1 MRTEIPEIC
10 LIAPTEELMKKSDKI
25 IRKYKK
31 KVHVYQGS
39 IGNAIEL
46 SERLLNQG
54 AQVIISRRGTKKI
67 IEKKFPDQ
75 VIDIGLTLADYMPV
89 IEEAAAISGKT
100 AFFSYGK
107 IREDVKVICHMLKI
121 EAEFYSFTNL
131 SDCYHIVE
139 EAVKGGAQLGIGGA
153 DTEKIAHDKGLRHLV
168 VENSEESLLRAIEMA
183 EQLLQVKK
191 KEKEKQKQLKLKME
205 RYQLIFNH
213 THDAI
218 IAVNR
223 EGEIDVIND
232 EAKKILKR
240 GTQNLK
246 ETEMVEKEAVQD
258 TRLMEVFHTGEKK
271 LNQLMSLN
279 GVLVSA
285 NRMPIVVDG
294 KIEGVIA
301 TFQDVKAIQDN
312 EQRIR
317 VKLHQRGLIA
327 KYHFTDIIGESKLM
341 RDNVNLAKK
350 FAKSDATILLQGET
364 GTGKELFAQSIHNAS
379 RRAEGP
385 FVAVNCGAFPRN
397 LLEAELFGYVEGAFT
412 GASKGGKIGLFE
424 MAHRGTIFL
433 DEIGEMPLETQVQLL
448 RVLQEKEIRRIG
460 SDRVTP
466 VNIRV
471 ITATN
476 RNLHKEIS
484 KGKFR
489 EDLYYRL
496 NVLNIKIPALKER
509 REDICEIGFHLYEQ
523 CSGNVSDEEQKFIR
537 RILNKLEQYNWPG
550 NVREL
555 GNLMERIYVLLS
567 QGEEQD
573 FVEAYISSY
582 LYFQENKEDATE
594 RLDEW
599 EKNHILTELKKQN
612 LEIGKTAEAM
622 GISRS
627 TLWRK
632 IKKYGMHT
640 VMKN

>member
-1 MRTEIPEIC
+1 
-10 LIAPTEELMKKSDKI
+10 
-25 IRKYKK
+25 
-31 KVHVYQGS
+31 
-39 IGNAIEL
+39 
-46 SERLLNQG
+46 
-54 AQVIISRRGTKKI
+54 
-67 IEKKFPDQ
+67 
-75 VIDIGLTLADYMPV
+75 
-89 IEEAAAISGKT
+89 
-100 AFFSYGK
+100 
-107 IREDVKVICHMLKI
+107 
-121 EAEFYSFTNL
+121 
-131 SDCYHIVE
+131 
-139 EAVKGGAQLGIGGA
+139 
-153 DTEKIAHDKGLRHLV
+153 
-168 VENSEESLLRAIEMA
+168 
-183 EQLLQVKK
+183 
-191 KEKEKQKQLKLKME
+191 
-205 RYQLIFNH
+205 
-213 THDAI
+213 
-218 IAVNR
+218 
-223 EGEIDVIND
+223 
-232 EAKKILKR
+232 
-240 GTQNLK
+240 
-246 ETEMVEKEAVQD
+246 
-258 TRLMEVFHTGEKK
+258 MEVFHTGEKK

-632 IKKYGMHT
+632 IKKYGIEFR
-640 VMKN
+640 

>member
-385 FVAVNCGAFPRN
+385 FVAVNCGAFPRICWKQN
-397 LLEAELFGYVEGAFT
+397 CSDMLKA
-412 GASKGGKIGLFE
+412 
-424 MAHRGTIFL
+424 
-433 DEIGEMPLETQVQLL
+433 P
-448 RVLQEKEIRRIG
+448 LQEQVRGEKSVFLRWLIEG
-460 SDRVTP
+460 Q
-466 VNIRV
+466 
-471 ITATN
+471 
-476 RNLHKEIS
+476 
-484 KGKFR
+484 F
-489 EDLYYRL
+489 
-496 NVLNIKIPALKER
+496 
-509 REDICEIGFHLYEQ
+509 FWM
-523 CSGNVSDEEQKFIR
+523 
-537 RILNKLEQYNWPG
+537 KL
-550 NVREL
+550 VRC
-555 GNLMERIYVLLS
+555 R
-567 QGEEQD
+567 
-573 FVEAYISSY
+573 
-582 LYFQENKEDATE
+582 
-594 RLDEW
+594 
-599 EKNHILTELKKQN
+599 
-612 LEIGKTAEAM
+612 
-622 GISRS
+622 
-627 TLWRK
+627 
-632 IKKYGMHT
+632 
-640 VMKN
+640 

>member
-54 AQVIISRRGTKKI
+54 AQVIISRRGPKKI

-632 IKKYGMHT
+632 IKKYGIEFR
-640 VMKN
+640 

>member
-1 MRTEIPEIC
+1 M
-10 LIAPTEELMKKSDKI
+10 
-25 IRKYKK
+25 
-31 KVHVYQGS
+31 
-39 IGNAIEL
+39 
-46 SERLLNQG
+46 
-54 AQVIISRRGTKKI
+54 
-67 IEKKFPDQ
+67 
-75 VIDIGLTLADYMPV
+75 
-89 IEEAAAISGKT
+89 
-100 AFFSYGK
+100 
-107 IREDVKVICHMLKI
+107 
-121 EAEFYSFTNL
+121 
-131 SDCYHIVE
+131 
-139 EAVKGGAQLGIGGA
+139 
-153 DTEKIAHDKGLRHLV
+153 
-168 VENSEESLLRAIEMA
+168 
-183 EQLLQVKK
+183 
-191 KEKEKQKQLKLKME
+191 
-205 RYQLIFNH
+205 
-213 THDAI
+213 
-218 IAVNR
+218 
-223 EGEIDVIND
+223 
-232 EAKKILKR
+232 KR

-632 IKKYGMHT
+632 IKKYGIEFR
-640 VMKN
+640 

>member
-632 IKKYGMHT
+632 IKKYGIEFR
-640 VMKN
+640 

>member
-279 GVLVSA
+279 GGLVSA

-632 IKKYGMHT
+632 IKKYGIEFR
-640 VMKN
+640 

>member
-89 IEEAAAISGKT
+89 IEEAAAITGKT

-632 IKKYGMHT
+632 IKKYGIEFR
-640 VMKN
+640 

>member
-89 IEEAAAISGKT
+89 IEEAAAITGKT

-139 EAVKGGAQLGIGGA
+139 EAVKRGAQLGIGGA

-632 IKKYGMHT
+632 IKKYGIEFR
-640 VMKN
+640 

>member
-622 GISRS
+622 GMSRS

-632 IKKYGMHT
+632 IKKYGIEFR
-640 VMKN
+640 

>member
-327 KYHFTDIIGESKLM
+327 KYHFADIIGESKLM

-632 IKKYGMHT
+632 IKKYGIEFR
-640 VMKN
+640 

>member
-1 MRTEIPEIC
+1 MRREIPEIC

-246 ETEMVEKEAVQD
+246 ETEMVEKEAGQD

-632 IKKYGMHT
+632 IKKYGIEFR
-640 VMKN
+640 

>member
-258 TRLMEVFHTGEKK
+258 TRLMEVFHKGEKK

-632 IKKYGMHT
+632 IKKYGIEFR
-640 VMKN
+640 